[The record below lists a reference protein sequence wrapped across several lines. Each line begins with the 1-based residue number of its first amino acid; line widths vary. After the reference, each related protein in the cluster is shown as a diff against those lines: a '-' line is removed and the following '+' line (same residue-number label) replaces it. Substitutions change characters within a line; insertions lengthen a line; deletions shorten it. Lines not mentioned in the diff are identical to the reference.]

1 MNKMQKAAQNLSS
14 ILAMLALVCVSL
26 VSFTACN
33 DNEPVA
39 EVTYSW
45 EFEEVSPST
54 PDFIDDKNKIESTFK
69 AALGASGTATSV
81 TKQGTSET
89 CDQEVLEVC
98 QRAFD
103 SLKDEVWQGR
113 YVFVVTNTTTGTTIC
128 KASFS
133 ADNDNA
139 WHPFIKSYKA
149 SDLKFGDYYYSDGTW
164 SDGGLRTIIGTN
176 KIWTEQIPKPE
187 NGKTVIG
194 IVFYVGHH
202 DVDFSDYSAT
212 GIGQVKCHGYV
223 VALTNVHNRYRNLDE
238 EFHELLEWGYG
249 PNGRINYTIG
259 TNSTSWSW
267 NGYDDLRIIHEYVN
281 KKKGWEMKHFPA
293 FLACETYGN
302 RMFDKDGNPTNAYDW
317 QHPLAAPNNS
327 SGWFLP
333 SCGQLQYLYQNRSLL
348 SARMDFIRDNTPDGR
363 SYKEHIKW
371 FGKDNGYWSSSE
383 YWGEYSYG
391 ESRIMYFD
399 NDGYCSRR
407 NNDDVLNVRA
417 ILAF

>member
-128 KASFS
+128 KATFDADDDNAFSFS
-133 ADNDNA
+133 MK
-139 WHPFIKSYKA
+139 FYQA
-149 SDLKFGDYYYSDGTW
+149 SDLKFGDYYYSDGSW
-164 SDGGLRTIIGTN
+164 SDGGLRLTYEHSS
-176 KIWTEQIPKPE
+176 KMVWADPIPKPE

-202 DVDFSDYSAT
+202 ENDFSDYSAT
-212 GIGQVKCHGYV
+212 GIGQKKCHGYV
-223 VALTNVHNRYRNLDE
+223 MALTNVHNNYYIYDE
-238 EFHELLEWGYG
+238 LSHEILPWGYG
-249 PNGRINYTIG
+249 PNGDIKNSIG
-259 TNSTSWSW
+259 TYNSKESWS
-267 NGYDDLRIIHEYVN
+267 GYNDLCKIHEYVRDN
-281 KKKGWEMKHFPA
+281 KGWKMKHFPA
-293 FLACETYGN
+293 FLACETYGKGTL
-302 RMFDKDGNPTNAYDW
+302 DKDGNPTDPYDP
-317 QHPLAAPNNS
+317 QHHWSAPTNT

-333 SCGQLQYLYQNRSLL
+333 SCGQLVYLYENSALL
-348 SARMDFIRDNTPDGR
+348 SARMDLIRDNTPDGS
-363 SYKEHIKW
+363 SYKEYIQW
-371 FGKDNGYWSSSE
+371 FRKEHSYWSSTEVYHPSFAWTVGFNKGWTLGF
-383 YWGEYSYG
+383 YMGDNYG
-391 ESRIMYFD
+391 
-399 NDGYCSRR
+399 
-407 NNDDVLNVRA
+407 VRA
-417 ILAF
+417 VLAF

>member
-133 ADNDNA
+133 ADNDNELN
-139 WHPFIKSYKA
+139 PFVTIYKA

-164 SDGGLRTIIGTN
+164 SDGGLRKLYSDGTT
-176 KIWTEQIPKPE
+176 KSEETTPPPVT
-187 NGKTVIG
+187 GKTCIG

-202 DVDFSDYSAT
+202 PADQSNYMST
-212 GIGQVKCHGYV
+212 GIGREKCNGYV
-223 VALTNVHNRYRNLDE
+223 VALQDATDSRIVWGDSRKELGCYPTDADGNKQNNYDNPDSDWCGYAWTQKIITAVGGKDNLDDMISP
-238 EFHELLEWGYG
+238 GY
-249 PNGRINYTIG
+249 
-259 TNSTSWSW
+259 
-267 NGYDDLRIIHEYVN
+267 
-281 KKKGWEMKHFPA
+281 PA
-293 FLACETYGN
+293 TWYAVVSYETGC
-302 RMFDKDGNPTNAYDW
+302 K
-317 QHPLAAPNNS
+317 APSNS

-333 SCGQLQYLYQNRSLL
+333 SIGQMWKIYQNRSTLFDSKSVGTGL
-348 SARMDFIRDNTPDGR
+348 KSGYNV
-363 SYKEHIKW
+363 
-371 FGKDNGYWSSSE
+371 GYWSSSE
-383 YWGEYSYG
+383 FSYSPV
-391 ESRIMYFD
+391 RLA
-399 NDGYCSRR
+399 
-407 NNDDVLNVRA
+407 LNVHADRA
-417 ILAF
+417 KVFNNVKDVVYYYTVRPILAF